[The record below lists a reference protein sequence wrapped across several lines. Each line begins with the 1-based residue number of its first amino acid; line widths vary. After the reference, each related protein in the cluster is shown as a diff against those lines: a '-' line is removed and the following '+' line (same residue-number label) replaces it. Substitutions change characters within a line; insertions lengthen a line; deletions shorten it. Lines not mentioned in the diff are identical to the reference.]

1 MATHS
6 RYADIKKW
14 ADTTGRRSIQLWMA
28 KDTVSVLDRLCR
40 ERNVGRAELIDALI
54 SEASGRTGAELEAER
69 A

>member
-14 ADTTGRRSIQLWMA
+14 ADATGRRSIQLWMS